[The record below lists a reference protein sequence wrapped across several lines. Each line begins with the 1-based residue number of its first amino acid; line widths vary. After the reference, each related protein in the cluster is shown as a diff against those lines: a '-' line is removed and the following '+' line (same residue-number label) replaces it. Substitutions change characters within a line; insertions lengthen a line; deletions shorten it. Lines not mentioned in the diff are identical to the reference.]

1 MRVEME
7 RVLAGSKMLRVNRTS
22 APGGHYD
29 SSLPRMDDIQSQI
42 FDSGGDGGGFSA
54 GDYTRECSWN
64 GGDGVKSSDLRHGLT
79 FQCEYILDSIASNT
93 SCWVTSVSDCISND
107 ESQIGDSFNGTS
119 ADPALA
125 GSDRTQV
132 CLSCFSDNATS
143 FWALRSSSRPGLLS
157 SLFAYGSELL
167 CSLESCSSVPCDNS
181 TISPMAPFASPFLS
195 PPANSSAHHA
205 SSPSVS
211 YTLPTLTLPSSLHA
225 LHCRIPEL
233 LPTDPS
239 LPQAPN
245 LTHDARY
252 LDVNATF
259 AGEEA
264 FEYDFSFLFLAMFIL
279 AGGIGNILVCLAVS
293 RPASALVCC
302 AVFIFLFIH

>member
-1 MRVEME
+1 MH
-7 RVLAGSKMLRVNRTS
+7 VNRTS
-22 APGGHYD
+22 VQGGHYD

-42 FDSGGDGGGFSA
+42 FDSGGDGGLSA
-54 GDYTRECSWN
+54 SEYTRECSWY
-64 GGDGVKSSDLRHGLT
+64 GEDSIKSNDLRNGLT
-79 FQCEYILDSIASNT
+79 FQCEYILDNIASNT

-107 ESQIGDSFNGTS
+107 ESQIRDSFNGTS
-119 ADPALA
+119 PDPALS

-132 CLSCFSDNATS
+132 CLSCFSDNTTS
-143 FWALRSSSRPGLLS
+143 FWALRSNSRANVLS
-157 SLFAYGSELL
+157 SLLTYGSELL

-181 TISPMAPFASPFLS
+181 TINAMSPFPS
-195 PPANSSAHHA
+195 PFVSPLANSSSHHP

-211 YTLPTLTLPSSLHA
+211 YTLPTLTLPSSLHS

-239 LPQAPN
+239 LTQAPN

-259 AGEEA
+259 AEEEA

-293 RPASALVCC
+293 RLVCT
-302 AVFIFLFIH
+302 LL